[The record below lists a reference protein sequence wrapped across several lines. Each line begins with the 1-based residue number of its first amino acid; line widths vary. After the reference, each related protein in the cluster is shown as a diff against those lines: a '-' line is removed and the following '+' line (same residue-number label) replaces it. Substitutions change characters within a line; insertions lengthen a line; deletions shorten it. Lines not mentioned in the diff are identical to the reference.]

1 MTSTKPLEV
10 NCAWAERS
18 TVSIDPDGQ
27 VFPCCYWS
35 TTYYENKYGKKIG
48 LFKMIP
54 QMKEYIERLDD
65 FNCEKKPVTDIIQ
78 DPLFNEKLVES
89 FQSLDTLSHPCR
101 IHCSN
106 ARPKEHEEAGFYKH
120 GNSIQQKEAGE
131 FVDVDIDKEE
141 R

>member
-35 TTYYENKYGKKIG
+35 TLYYENKHGKRIG
-48 LFKMIP
+48 LLRWIP
-54 QMKEYIERLDD
+54 HMKEYIERLDD

-89 FQSLDTLSHPCR
+89 FQSLDTLAHPCKV
-101 IHCSN
+101 HCSN
-106 ARPKEHEEAGFYKH
+106 ARPEYLEELGFGRQ

-131 FVDVDIDKEE
+131 FIDDKI
-141 R
+141 

>member
-1 MTSTKPLEV
+1 MEV